1 MWAGSERQHMLPARQ
16 TDRSPGEPPKSAGGS
31 AGSKRCCHSAGR
43 QLEAER
49 FPCLAVCLAGKVPPA
64 PKSNPS
70 KTLRGTR
77 E

>member
-1 MWAGSERQHMLPARQ
+1 MWAGSERQHMLPARL
-16 TDRSPGEPPKSAGGS
+16 TDRSPGEPPKSAG
-31 AGSKRCCHSAGR
+31 SKRRCHLAGR

-49 FPCLAVCLAGKVPPA
+49 FPCLAVCLAGKVSPA